1 MLLEL
6 KNIYKNYIQGTMEVP
21 VLKDI
26 NLCVEEGEY
35 VAIMGPSGSGKST
48 LMNIIGCIDKPTSGT
63 YLLDDVEIEKC
74 KDKELSEVRNQKIGF
89 VFQNFNLLPRQSA
102 LDNVALPLQYA
113 KVPIKKRKQKA
124 KEMLEMVDL
133 ADRVSFK
140 PTQLS
145 GGQKQRVAIARAL
158 ASDPKILLCDEATSA
173 LDPQTTASILE
184 LLKSINEQFNITI
197 VIITHQMS
205 VIREI
210 CNRVAIIEHGELVEN
225 GLVEDIFSH
234 PKSKA
239 ARELILRELPE
250 DGVKLE
256 GAVAEQLE
264 RIQSDRKLR
273 IVFSENSA
281 FEPVI
286 ANMILKFGTP
296 VNILRADTKNVGG
309 VAKGEMI
316 LGLPDDRH
324 LQIDMEEYLKE
335 HGLEIEE
342 VTGDVE

>member
-74 KDKELSEVRNQKIGF
+74 KDKDLSEVRNQKIGF

-145 GGQKQRVAIARAL
+145 GGQKQRVAIARAMV
-158 ASDPKILLCDEATSA
+158 ADPKILLADEPTGA
-173 LDPQTTASILE
+173 LDSKSGLQVME
-184 LLKSINEQFNITI
+184 LFDTLHKQGVTI
-197 VIITHQMS
+197 IMITHS
-205 VIREI
+205 DEI
-210 CNRVAIIEHGELVEN
+210 ASYADRVVKIIDGELY
-225 GLVEDIFSH
+225 
-234 PKSKA
+234 
-239 ARELILRELPE
+239 
-250 DGVKLE
+250 E
-256 GAVAEQLE
+256 GDAQ
-264 RIQSDRKLR
+264 
-273 IVFSENSA
+273 
-281 FEPVI
+281 P
-286 ANMILKFGTP
+286 
-296 VNILRADTKNVGG
+296 
-309 VAKGEMI
+309 
-316 LGLPDDRH
+316 
-324 LQIDMEEYLKE
+324 
-335 HGLEIEE
+335 
-342 VTGDVE
+342 VTGGDEHE